1 MPTPKAQFSH
11 VGFLVRDAERMI
23 DFYSR
28 VMGLVLT
35 DRGPYRLGGE
45 IIFLSG
51 TTSEHHQVVFVT
63 GRKDDAHSSILNQL
77 SFHVDTLEQVCQQYK
92 LLVSVQAKELQP
104 RCHGNAWSLY
114 FHDPDGNRCELYTPS
129 PWYVNQPF
137 GEPWDPTEPIATIMA
152 KTEALVRKSPGFT
165 TREAWEAQMAARLA
179 AH

>member
-11 VGFLVRDAERMI
+11 VGFLVRDTERML

-28 VMGLVLT
+28 FMGLVVT

-45 IIFLSG
+45 IIFMSA
-51 TTSEHHQVVFVT
+51 TTGEHHQVVFVT
-63 GRKDDAHSSILNQL
+63 GRKDDVHSSILNQL
-77 SFHVDTLEQVCQQYK
+77 SFHVPTLEEVCH
-92 LLVSVQAKELQP
+92 LHGMLVAEKVKELQP

-129 PWYVNQPF
+129 PWYVTQPF
-137 GEPWDPTEPIATIMA
+137 GEPWDPTEPVATIIA
-152 KTEALVRKSPGFT
+152 KTEALVRKYDSFT
-165 TREAWEAQMAARLA
+165 TREAWEAKMASRLA